1 VTDRDW
7 SPDSVIIFP
16 QSTTGSL
23 NDEVPNWEI
32 VGSQV
37 SVDNDGNIYVLTDK
51 AIEVIPPIAPLLATS
66 RTLPVGSGT
75 KISAVV
81 DMVASAKGEIFVSD
95 GKGIAVF
102 SATATG
108 STDPVRYIQGYS
120 QTEEG
125 SSTLITP
132 GLIAV
137 DATDN
142 LYVQNTA
149 DSSIVVF
156 GPADRGSVAPS
167 RTIAG
172 ALARLTSNG
181 SHVMGITTDT
191 AGNLYVLCQCSRPD
205 GTGSDVGVIEFN
217 PTANGDVAP
226 MRFVGAPEIDSHFPG
241 SGIAVDKAGTIYVS
255 GGVQILEFSAT
266 ASGVVAASNSV
277 TSAYGSL
284 LGIAVH

>member
-1 VTDRDW
+1 M
-7 SPDSVIIFP
+7 
-16 QSTTGSL
+16 
-23 NDEVPNWEI
+23 
-32 VGSQV
+32 V
-37 SVDNDGNIYVLTDK
+37 S
-51 AIEVIPPIAPLLATS
+51 
-66 RTLPVGSGT
+66 
-75 KISAVV
+75 
-81 DMVASAKGEIFVSD
+81 SAKGEIFVSD

-102 SATATG
+102 SASAAG
-108 STDPVRYIQGYS
+108 NDDPVRYVQGYS
-120 QTEEG
+120 QTDG
-125 SSTLITP
+125 GPSIPITP
-132 GLIAV
+132 GVIAV
-137 DATDN
+137 DALDN

-156 GPADRGSVAPS
+156 GPTDTGSVAPS

-172 ALARLTSNG
+172 PDARLTSNG